1 MKSETILVT
10 GGAGYIGSITV
21 KNLIDAGYDVVILD
35 SLENGHREAI
45 DSRAKLEI
53 ANLGKIEEIRAIF
66 AKYHFDA
73 VIDFAAYLM
82 VGESMTQPKSYMNNN
97 VANFINLLDV
107 MSQSGRTKLIKSST
121 AAVYGSPSNESDFPL
136 SEDYV
141 WTFKP
146 TQSSLLNGEYDND
159 GMSGEDFF
167 QKIISY
173 YDEMIANRSELKLS
187 DDELTSLRIPT
198 NVYGLTK
205 LLDEILMKKYEKIA
219 GIKSIVLR
227 YFNVAGADTSGEIG
241 EDHPVETHLIPR
253 LIKNITKNEEF
264 QLFGTDYQ
272 TKDGTAVRDYIHV
285 TDLALG
291 HIEALKYLLEENISN
306 TFNLGSSDG
315 YTTLEILDAVEKVTG
330 GKINRIDAPR
340 RPGDPAKLLA
350 NPEKAKKVL
359 KWETKRDIYDM
370 IETAYK
376 WHEAHPNGYE
386 RVIK

>member
-82 VGESMTQPKSYMNNN
+82 VGESMTQPKSYMDNN

-107 MSQSGRTKLIKSST
+107 MSQSGCTKLIKSST

-173 YDEMIANRSELKLS
+173 YDEMIGNRSELKLS

-227 YFNVAGADTSGEIG
+227 YFNVAGADKSGEIG

-291 HIEALKYLLEENISN
+291 HIEALKYLLEENTSS

-350 NPEKAKKVL
+350 DPEKAKKVL

-376 WHEAHPNGYE
+376 WHTAHPQGYE
-386 RVIK
+386 DRD